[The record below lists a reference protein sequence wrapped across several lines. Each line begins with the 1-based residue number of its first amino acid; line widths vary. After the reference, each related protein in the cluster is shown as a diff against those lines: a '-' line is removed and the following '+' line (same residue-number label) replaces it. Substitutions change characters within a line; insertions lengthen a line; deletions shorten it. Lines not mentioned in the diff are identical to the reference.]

1 MFKRLMK
8 CYCAFIRQL
17 IAHYSQ
23 LLYIV
28 PFQKP
33 NTLYLLNDISIYMA
47 ALYRNKMIKN
57 GYKIGIE
64 VFDKKRLGCCA
75 PLV

>member
-1 MFKRLMK
+1 MSKKWFYEVLLMT
-8 CYCAFIRQL
+8 I
-17 IAHYSQ
+17 IANYSQ
-23 LLYIV
+23 LIYIV

-33 NTLYLLNDISIYMA
+33 NTLNPLKWYIYLYMA
-47 ALYRNKMIKN
+47 ALQDKMIKN

-64 VFDKKRLGCCA
+64 VFIKKRLGCCA